1 MAASDIQYFNSDR
14 ACPRGPYSHAA
25 VHNGTVY
32 VASQVGLPPEGEEI
46 GGCAVQTERALD
58 CIREI
63 LLAAGT
69 DLARLLK
76 VNIYL
81 SPDGDFAEMNEG
93 YVKALG
99 DARPPRSTI
108 PINHLSDG
116 QVVAIDAV
124 AAI

>member
-1 MAASDIQYFNSDR
+1 MTASEIQYFNAEK

-46 GGCAVQTERALD
+46 GSCGVQTERALN

-69 DLARLLK
+69 DLSRLLK

-81 SPDGDFAEMNEG
+81 APEGDFAEMNEA
-93 YVKALG
+93 YVKVLG

-108 PINHLSDG
+108 PIGQLSSG

-124 AAI
+124 AAV